1 MDFMADF
8 KRKPGE
14 SFEGFLRKF
23 KKGLKNSKRLEKA
36 RSKQHVE
43 PKHTKR
49 LQKKYALTSLALSK
63 KNEYLRRIGKLPE
76 SNMRS

>member
-1 MDFMADF
+1 MADF

-14 SFEGFLRKF
+14 SFESFLRKF

-36 RSKQHVE
+36 RSKQHLE
-43 PKHTKR
+43 PKKTKR
-49 LQKKYALTSLALSK
+49 LDKKRALTSLDLRK

-76 SNMRS
+76 SNMRP

>member
-1 MDFMADF
+1 MADF

-36 RSKQHVE
+36 RSKKHLI
-43 PKHTKR
+43 PKKSKR
-49 LQKKYALTSLALSK
+49 QQKNYALNSLTMRQEK
-63 KNEYLRRIGKLPE
+63 EYLRKIGKLE
-76 SNMRS
+76 ETQNR

>member
-1 MDFMADF
+1 MADF

-49 LQKKYALTSLALSK
+49 LQKKYALTSLELSK
-63 KNEYLRRIGKLPE
+63 KNEHLRRIGKLPE
-76 SNMRS
+76 STMRS

>member
-1 MDFMADF
+1 MADF

-23 KKGLKNSKRLEKA
+23 KRALKNSKRLEKA
-36 RSKQHVE
+36 RSKKYLE
-43 PKHTKR
+43 PTKNQQA
-49 LQKKYALTSLALSK
+49 QKKKALIGLELSK

-76 SNMRS
+76 SNIRR

>member
-1 MDFMADF
+1 MADF

-23 KKGLKNSKRLEKA
+23 KRGLKNSKRLEKA
-36 RSKQHVE
+36 RSKQHNE
-43 PKHTKR
+43 KDANR
-49 LQKKYALTSLALSK
+49 QSQKKKALVGLELKK

-76 SNMRS
+76 TTNRR

>member
-1 MDFMADF
+1 MADF

-23 KKGLKNSKRLEKA
+23 KRGLKNSKRLEKA
-36 RSKQHVE
+36 RSKQHLE
-43 PKHTKR
+43 PVKNR
-49 LQKKYALTSLALSK
+49 QAQKKKALIGLELKK

-76 SNMRS
+76 SVTRR

>member
-1 MDFMADF
+1 MADF

-14 SFEGFLRKF
+14 SFESFLRKF

-36 RSKQHVE
+36 RSKQHLE
-43 PKHTKR
+43 PKKKKQLIKKHALIGLA
-49 LQKKYALTSLALSK
+49 LQKK
-63 KNEYLRRIGKLPE
+63 NEFLRKTGKLPE

>member
-1 MDFMADF
+1 MADY

-23 KKGLKNSKRLEKA
+23 KRALKNSKRLEKA
-36 RSKQHVE
+36 RSKKYLE
-43 PKHTKR
+43 PTKNR
-49 LQKKYALTSLALSK
+49 QSQKKKALVGLELQK

-76 SNMRS
+76 STYRR

>member
-1 MDFMADF
+1 MADF

-23 KKGLKNSKRLEKA
+23 KRGLKNSKRLEKA
-36 RSKQHVE
+36 RSIRHLKPVE
-43 PKHTKR
+43 NR
-49 LQKKYALTSLALSK
+49 QAQKKRALVGLELKK

-76 SNMRS
+76 SNTRR

>member
-1 MDFMADF
+1 MADF

-36 RSKQHVE
+36 RSKQHLV
-43 PKHTKR
+43 PKKSKR
-49 LQKKYALTSLALSK
+49 QQKNYALNSISMRQEK
-63 KNEYLRRIGKLPE
+63 EYLRKIGKLE
-76 SNMRS
+76 ETQNR

>member
-1 MDFMADF
+1 MADY

-23 KKGLKNSKRLEKA
+23 KRSLKNSKRMEKA
-36 RSKQHVE
+36 RSKKHLE
-43 PKHTKR
+43 PTKNR
-49 LQKKYALTSLALSK
+49 QAQKKKALVGLELKK

-76 SNMRS
+76 SNMRR

>member
-1 MDFMADF
+1 MADF

-36 RSKQHVE
+36 RSKQHLE
-43 PKHTKR
+43 PKKTKR
-49 LQKKYALTSLALSK
+49 IFKKRALSGLELQKK
-63 KNEYLRRIGKLPE
+63 NELLRKTGKLPE
-76 SNMRS
+76 TTNRR